1 MHLPSEEEVRS
12 GLQLQPPPL
21 KFPSKM
27 NRLSQKFLTACAGG
41 NIALARACLRSG
53 KVDINYSDGT
63 ATPLTAALAS
73 SSHVLV
79 QLLMDQHGLDV
90 NKAACNRWTPLHLA
104 CLVGDIKAIVRLG
117 EHSRLNTVNS
127 VDDEEET
134 PIMLAVWEGNTE
146 VVREMVKMFG
156 VDLNTTNRWG
166 DNLSDVARKRG
177 FIEILSI
184 LKNAKKKSNLN
195 VIKKRDSLWRNM
207 QWQKLK
213 KRENLDD
220 KEN

>member
-1 MHLPSEEEVRS
+1 
-12 GLQLQPPPL
+12 
-21 KFPSKM
+21 
-27 NRLSQKFLTACAGG
+27 
-41 NIALARACLRSG
+41 
-53 KVDINYSDGT
+53 
-63 ATPLTAALAS
+63 
-73 SSHVLV
+73 
-79 QLLMDQHGLDV
+79 MDQHGLDV

-146 VVREMVKMFG
+146 VVREMVKMLG

-177 FIEILSI
+177 FIDILSI
-184 LKNAKKKSNLN
+184 LKNARKKNNLN
-195 VIKKRDSLWRNM
+195 IIKKRDSLWRDM